1 MSDTSTPSKPFKQS
15 DDNDTTQTL
24 TTDHVLPA
32 TGNDASGNSYCEDS
46 LDDKKDGYGF
56 AKKEGE
62 AEPDAVATSTSSP
75 SPESND
81 TASPKKLNPTAA
93 TFIFQSKDG
102 SKPGRTP
109 RSSLNN
115 SSPRGGHRQGGDG
128 SVPRTPSFG
137 GRGGG
142 PSGRTPSSARPR
154 GQTPVSSPSTP
165 VSESTAAT
173 AGESSIAGTEGD
185 NKQVKAANVP
195 VNREPRGYV
204 PPPPTKRV
212 SGIMAIYAYT
222 RPR

>member
-1 MSDTSTPSKPFKQS
+1 MSDTSSPSKPFKQ
-15 DDNDTTQTL
+15 DNENETAQQTL
-24 TTDHVLPA
+24 VTDHVLPA

-56 AKKEGE
+56 DKKEG
-62 AEPDAVATSTSSP
+62 DNV
-75 SPESND
+75 PESKD
-81 TASPKKLNPTAA
+81 TTNSPKKLNPTAA

-102 SKPGRTP
+102 SRPNRSP
-109 RSSLNN
+109 RSSLSS
-115 SSPRGGHRQGGDG
+115 SSPRGSQRPGGDG
-128 SVPRTPSFG
+128 FVPRTPSSQS

-154 GQTPVSSPSTP
+154 GQTPISSPSTP

-173 AGESSIAGTEGD
+173 IGDGSVVGNGNEGD
-185 NKQVKAANVP
+185 VRQAKGVTAAP

-212 SGIMAIYAYT
+212 SSA
-222 RPR
+222 